1 MRPIFAEWVNGD
13 SRWQVCLADCP
24 DYLSYEALADLLYT
38 EHLRGLEHTD
48 ILIVRPRVDR
58 PGYREEEDKAGVEAL
73 YGRAPRASLHIL
85 YSEGYHHRLTK
96 NRNLRAEDR
105 LPAPSDRSA
114 CLNWLQDKELYYYVK
129 ESSALFKANSNFVY
143 RAPSDGFVNMFL
155 RVGNVQRNRQ
165 VLDAFFFWMLPHLK
179 GRDAV
184 LVETWSV
191 SSIAL
196 NVGRFLERYW
206 MYEAENTENP
216 REKEYRQ
223 CRVDMLSSYPDRYV
237 GSLPETIHAL
247 RRMTE
252 NGKRNV
258 LVVLSAVNSG
268 NSLKRLREAIADA
281 QVRDDEFAFL
291 ALYKLNQ
298 QVDVPFLCDLSS
310 GEQFAPVAREDVGGR
325 TVIEIDRSAYFP
337 LHIEETPLTILP
349 GDASGSNAFF
359 TRYRD
364 SSILS
369 LHRNA
374 VDLSRQEQR
383 HHGIYIDVARMLANQ
398 LFRERLATEVD
409 GIAKRPVLVVAPPHT
424 AGKMLADAVRT
435 LLRSRFPGELN
446 VHIHPDLNPRGQD
459 IPEAL
464 RNSAPD
470 DLLLIVDD
478 VSITG
483 QRLSRYQ
490 QNLREIGYVGR
501 IVYLVGVARPTSKK
515 SWRQRIVHLEYRRP
529 PQERHRVVCIES
541 VILPDWDSKQC
552 PWCAEAAGLA
562 TLLRNGRLG
571 SNTSS
576 QVASR
581 ISALNKA
588 RINEG
593 LVDNAIW
600 RPVGL
605 EGVHLTQG
613 SLFLDLN
620 NHESATDADVVASV
634 AAVLQ
639 HMRTAR
645 SEGQRL
651 EATYPHVSV
660 LGQAEYL
667 SDKFNDDILRFAI
680 LRSAYRDEL
689 ERWTFK
695 EESDRRDEVTRF
707 LSSRDNL
714 EVFRLEFAI
723 ARLAG
728 KIPDP
733 DITYDEWRGKDGWPA
748 ELWQELVKAKQNS

>member
-38 EHLRGLEHTD
+38 EHLRGLEHVD

-58 PGYREEEDKAGVEAL
+58 PGYREEDDKAGVEAL
-73 YGRAPRASLHIL
+73 CGRAPRASLHIL
-85 YSEGYHHRLTK
+85 YSEEYQHRLTE
-96 NRNLRAEDR
+96 NRNLQAEDL

-143 RAPSDGFVNMFL
+143 RAPSHGFVNMFL
-155 RVGNVQRNRQ
+155 RVGNVQRSRQ
-165 VLDAFFFWMLPHLK
+165 VLDAFFFWMLPRLK

-206 MYEAENTENP
+206 IYQANDTETP

-223 CRVDMLSSYPDRYV
+223 CRVDMLSSYPDHYV

-268 NSLKRLREAIADA
+268 NSLRRLREAVADA
-281 QVRDDEFAFL
+281 QFRDDEFAFL
-291 ALYKLNQ
+291 ALYKLNEE
-298 QVDVPFLCDLSS
+298 VDVPFLCDLSS
-310 GEQFAPVAREDVGGR
+310 GEQFAPVSREDLGGR

-337 LHIEETPLTILP
+337 LHIEETPLEIVP
-349 GDASGSNAFF
+349 ADAFGSKDFF

-364 SSILS
+364 FSIVS

-383 HHGIYIDVARMLANQ
+383 HHGIYIDVTRMLASPF
-398 LFRERLATEVD
+398 FRERLAAEVD
-409 GIAKRPVLVVAPPHT
+409 RIAKRPILVLAPPHV
-424 AGKMLADAVRT
+424 AGKMLADDVAT
-435 LLRSRFPGELN
+435 QLRSRFPGELN
-446 VHIHPDLNPRGQD
+446 VLIHPDLNPRGKD
-459 IPEAL
+459 IPDQL
-464 RNSAPD
+464 KRSAPD

-501 IVYLVGVARPTSKK
+501 IVYLVGVARPTSRK
-515 SWRQRIVHLEYRRP
+515 SWRQRTVHLEYRGP
-529 PQERHRVVCIES
+529 LQENHKVVCIED
-541 VILPDWDSKQC
+541 VILPDWDLKQC

-562 TLLRNGRLG
+562 TVLRNGRL
-571 SNTSS
+571 SDNARSL
-576 QVASR
+576 VASR
-581 ISALNKA
+581 ISALGKA

-593 LVDNAIW
+593 LIDNAIW
-600 RPVGL
+600 RPVGF
-605 EGVHLTQG
+605 EGVHLTRG
-613 SLFLDLN
+613 SLFLHLN
-620 NHESATDADVVASV
+620 SHESATDADVVASV

-639 HMRTAR
+639 HMRTAHPD
-645 SEGQRL
+645 GQRL

-660 LGQAEYL
+660 LQQAEYL

-689 ERWTFK
+689 ERWRFK
-695 EESDRRDEVTRF
+695 EELDRREKVTHY
-707 LSSRDNL
+707 LSSGDNL
-714 EVFRLEFAI
+714 DVCRLEFAV

-728 KIPDP
+728 KIPEP
-733 DITYDEWRGKDGWPA
+733 NIAVDEWGRMEGWPA
-748 ELWQELVKAKQNS
+748 ELWQELVMATQNR